1 MSRFSPYEQNGGT
14 VLGISGEDFAIIAGD
29 TRLSEGYSIH
39 TRNHPKAYKLNET
52 TVLGSAGFHGDILT
66 LVKEIG
72 QRMTHYKFIHN
83 KDMST
88 PAVAQMLATM
98 LYGKRFFP
106 YYTNNIIGGIDA
118 DGKGAVYSFDP
129 VGSYEREAYRAGG
142 SASSLLQ
149 PLIDNQVG
157 FKNQGGLQGV
167 KVAMSKED
175 TIGLVKDLF
184 TSAAE
189 RDIYTGDCVEIQII
203 TKDGVE
209 IQRFDL
215 RKD

>member
-1 MSRFSPYEQNGGT
+1 MYVCMYVRMC
-14 VLGISGEDFAIIAGD
+14 VC
-29 TRLSEGYSIH
+29 
-39 TRNHPKAYKLNET
+39 
-52 TVLGSAGFHGDILT
+52 ILIQ
-66 LVKEIG
+66 EIG

-167 KVAMSKED
+167 KVRCCHISCRLHPCPVSAV
-175 TIGLVKDLF
+175 TI
-184 TSAAE
+184 
-189 RDIYTGDCVEIQII
+189 IQ
-203 TKDGVE
+203 
-209 IQRFDL
+209 
-215 RKD
+215 

>member
-1 MSRFSPYEQNGGT
+1 
-14 VLGISGEDFAIIAGD
+14 
-29 TRLSEGYSIH
+29 
-39 TRNHPKAYKLNET
+39 
-52 TVLGSAGFHGDILT
+52 
-66 LVKEIG
+66 
-72 QRMTHYKFIHN
+72 
-83 KDMST
+83 
-88 PAVAQMLATM
+88 M

-118 DGKGAVYSFDP
+118 EGKGAVYSFDP

-167 KVAMSKED
+167 KTALSKEE
-175 TIGLVKDLF
+175 TVGLVKDLF

-209 IQRFDL
+209 IERFDL

>member
-1 MSRFSPYEQNGGT
+1 M
-14 VLGISGEDFAIIAGD
+14 
-29 TRLSEGYSIH
+29 
-39 TRNHPKAYKLNET
+39 RNL
-52 TVLGSAGFHGDILT
+52 
-66 LVKEIG
+66 
-72 QRMTHYKFIHN
+72 
-83 KDMST
+83 
-88 PAVAQMLATM
+88 
-98 LYGKRFFP
+98 
-106 YYTNNIIGGIDA
+106 
-118 DGKGAVYSFDP
+118 
-129 VGSYEREAYRAGG
+129 
-142 SASSLLQ
+142 
-149 PLIDNQVG
+149 
-157 FKNQGGLQGV
+157 

>member
-1 MSRFSPYEQNGGT
+1 MAIECRSLRPSKRYGLDGNRMALFFCFGFRLLLSSHCCLFFPFPSPLVDGGY
-14 VLGISGEDFAIIAGD
+14 G
-29 TRLSEGYSIH
+29 
-39 TRNHPKAYKLNET
+39 
-52 TVLGSAGFHGDILT
+52 
-66 LVKEIG
+66 
-72 QRMTHYKFIHN
+72 
-83 KDMST
+83 ST

-118 DGKGAVYSFDP
+118 EGKGAVYSFDP

-167 KVAMSKED
+167 KTALSKEE
-175 TIGLVKDLF
+175 TVGLVKDLF

-209 IQRFDL
+209 IERFDL